1 MRFYEK
7 TNKATPSDSDI
18 FIISS
23 GSGTAWTD
31 YKVTWS
37 QLKSLI
43 KAINDMAN
51 YYTKSETYTRT
62 EIESLVGDLISFEIV
77 QELPSTG
84 ISTHKIYLVPK
95 STSETNNVYDEYIN
109 TTGTSAGWEKIG
121 ETSVDLSNYY
131 TKAETENYV
140 KGAGGTYVVSTA
152 TFSTLNTTAKTIIG
166 AINEVMSAIP
176 TIDSTLSDTSTNPVQ
191 NKVIKSALDNK
202 VDKVAGKGLSEED
215 YTTAEKTKLSGIS
228 TGANRVTT
236 STTNGNILVDNVE
249 TTVYD
254 ESKLPFT
261 VKNGMLCWISNRIR

>member
-7 TNKATPSDSDI
+7 TNKSAPSDSDI

-43 KAINDMAN
+43 KAINDLTN
-51 YYTKSETYTRT
+51 YYTKSELYTKS
-62 EIESLVGDLISFEIV
+62 EVDSKVGELVKFAV
-77 QELPSTG
+77 VNELPTTD
-84 ISTHKIYLVPK
+84 ISTNTIYLLPK
-95 STSETNNVYDEYIN
+95 SPASASNVKEEWIN
-109 TTGTSAGWEKIG
+109 LDGTTAGWEKIG

-131 TKAETENYV
+131 TKAETESYV
-140 KGAGGTYVVSTA
+140 QGTGGTYVVSTA

-176 TIDSTLSDTSTNPVQ
+176 TIDSALSDTSTNPVQ
-191 NKVIKSALDNK
+191 NRVIKSELDNK

-215 YTTAEKTKLSGIS
+215 YTTTEKTKLSGIS
-228 TGANRVTT
+228 TGANRVTA
-236 STTNGNILVDNVE
+236 STTNGNILVDDAE

-261 VKNGMLCWISNRIR
+261 VKNGMLCWVSNR